1 MSWAQ
6 TCVQQG
12 SLFEAWLG
20 CGVQGSPASRSPHFI
35 LTHLVA
41 SSGRAVYPTHTTSQV
56 LVQQKASISHTAA
69 QQLPS
74 LHPGR
79 SCSTKQSPASDSP
92 QALPQRSSADAAQRV
107 SQVALQHSGSA
118 RQ

>member
-1 MSWAQ
+1 MSTQ
-6 TCVQQG
+6 VSSHVIVQHEE
-12 SLFEAWLG
+12 SMA
-20 CGVQGSPASRSPHFI
+20 
-35 LTHLVA
+35 
-41 SSGRAVYPTHTTSQV
+41 
-56 LVQQKASISHTAA
+56 HTAA

-79 SCSTKQSPASDSP
+79 SCSMKQLPASDSP

-118 RQ
+118 RQIASQQ